1 MVANPIAA
9 QVTQSA
15 LLTVGG
21 QNTSG
26 TNTFGGLVTLNQG
39 LTISE
44 PSGGTLNFTGGI
56 TSGSAGSQTVTFAN
70 AGAVTVNSAIGGGP
84 GVLNVVQSGGGTT
97 MLGATN
103 SYAGGTAIQNGTL
116 QLGTNNALPTSSDT
130 LTFGLGS
137 NHGTLDL
144 NGNSQTISGLAV
156 GAGANAANQIITN
169 TNNSPAVLTYNG
181 GVNPTFGGTL
191 QDGGS
196 TQQARAQ
203 GIRRYFDTQ
212 WR

>member
-144 NGNSQTISGLAV
+144 NGNSQTISGLGRRRGGERRQSDYHQHEQFPGSADLQRRRESHV
-156 GAGANAANQIITN
+156 RRHIARWRQHTAG
-169 TNNSPAVLTYNG
+169 SGSRYPAVL
-181 GVNPTFGGTL
+181 
-191 QDGGS
+191 
-196 TQQARAQ
+196 
-203 GIRRYFDTQ
+203 
-212 WR
+212 